1 MPVVHTN
8 ERPGTRAVLRHFH
21 MSASKARVVLDLVR
35 GKDVITAQ
43 EILGGTPR
51 EAASVIAKV
60 LASAIANA
68 VNNDGQVQDE
78 LYVATAYAD
87 EGTTMKRF
95 KPRARGRGSRIRKRA
110 CHVTIVVAQMDDE
123 RLTRARAARG
133 TESVARSRRVAGSR
147 RRADQQSHAH
157 RREVARE
164 ELAEQLAADEQVAA
178 EEAANAALEADDTE
192 VDTADADSVGTDAH
206 ETDAHETDAHETES
220 DGVVPADEGSAAT
233 NDDGDDTAVA
243 EASHEEAE
251 D

>member
-1 MPVVHTN
+1 MPVRTN
-8 ERPGTRAVLRHFH
+8 ERPGTRAVLRHYH

-43 EILGGTPR
+43 EILAGTER
-51 EAASVIAKV
+51 EAAAVIAKV

-68 VNNDGQVQDE
+68 VNNDGQLQDE

-95 KPRARGRGSRIRKRA
+95 RPKSRGRAGRIRKRA
-110 CHVTIVVAQMDDE
+110 CHVTIVVAKMEDE
-123 RLTRARAARG
+123 RLARARAARN
-133 TESVARSRRVAGSR
+133 TESGARSRRVAGSR

-164 ELAEQLAADEQVAA
+164 EAAEAAAAEASTEEAADE
-178 EEAANAALEADDTE
+178 AL
-192 VDTADADSVGTDAH
+192 DA
-206 ETDAHETDAHETES
+206 
-220 DGVVPADEGSAAT
+220 ADESGSAADDAT
-233 NDDGDDTAVA
+233 WTETDETTEADGEATDGATEDSGADEDESNDAAAA

>member
-8 ERPGTRAVLRHFH
+8 ERPGTRAVLRHYH

-35 GKDVITAQ
+35 GKDVQTAQ
-43 EILGGTPR
+43 EILAGTPR
-51 EAASVIAKV
+51 EAAAVIAKV

-87 EGTTMKRF
+87 EGTTAKRF
-95 KPRARGRGSRIRKRA
+95 RPRARGRGSRIRKRA
-110 CHVTIVVAQMDDE
+110 CHVTIVVAKMDDD
-123 RLTRARAARG
+123 RLARARGARG
-133 TESVARSRRVAGSR
+133 TEAVARSKRVAGSR

-157 RREVARE
+157 RREVVRE
-164 ELAEQLAADEQVAA
+164 EAAEQLAADEQLAA
-178 EEAANAALEADDTE
+178 EEAANAALEPDGA
-192 VDTADADSVGTDAH
+192 
-206 ETDAHETDAHETES
+206 ETDAAETDGAATDVAHGTES
-220 DGVVPADEGSAAT
+220 GGVSLDDETAAT
-233 NDDGDDTAVA
+233 DDEKDDTAVA